1 MKKPLIRLIRLLCL
15 VCFWGP
21 ALAQVQLAD
30 GGLEVATE
38 QARITSERQRIEQRF
53 AEEETAC
60 FQKFAVTDCR
70 DASRAR
76 RRVDMADLRRQ
87 EIALNDAERKRKGA
101 EQLQRMEQSAATKDQ
116 PPVAAGIA
124 APRAASSA
132 PVRTRTPP
140 EPRTPR
146 SPHDPAAAAQA
157 QAARKATA
165 ENKARNAQQEQAARA
180 QKAAAAADAPAR
192 YAQKQQEAADHKAAI
207 AKRNAAKTK
216 PKAAPLPTTP

>member
-1 MKKPLIRLIRLLCL
+1 MKSPLISLLCL
-15 VCFWGP
+15 VFFLGR
-21 ALAQVQLAD
+21 AVAQVQLAD

-53 AEEETAC
+53 ADEEAAC

-101 EQLQRMEQSAATKDQ
+101 AQLQRMEQSAATKDQ
-116 PPVAAGIA
+116 PPVAVGIA

-140 EPRTPR
+140 EPR

-165 ENKARNAQQEQAARA
+165 ENKARNAQQVQAARA

-192 YAQKQQEAADHKAAI
+192 YAQKQQEAADHKAAV